1 MKIVYKEDYSI
12 YNENMFVKKF
22 KKLKF
27 LGGPLDGLE
36 CEYEEFLSD
45 YVEYSSNYIIG
56 PSKDGIYREC
66 EYKENVTIRFYL
78 GDKMSENHTAENC
91 EAKVDLSER
100 EGRRKEHKISRQKLS
115 HKSGLS
121 QAKIYRIERNTSKRT
136 TDEER
141 KAYDEALDALIA
153 EKTGAPVES
162 AEPKAEEAEIVD
174 SSTPQKSDGDTP
186 VYTNEEDDNN
196 EPMF

>member
-36 CEYEEFLSD
+36 CEYEEFLSN

-78 GDKMSENHTAENC
+78 GDKMSETHTAENC

-100 EGRRKEHKISRQKLS
+100 EVAAKNIRFLARSCLTSLGYLRLRFTVLSVTRPSAPLMKSVRLMTKLWMPLSLRK
-115 HKSGLS
+115 
-121 QAKIYRIERNTSKRT
+121 
-136 TDEER
+136 
-141 KAYDEALDALIA
+141 
-153 EKTGAPVES
+153 
-162 AEPKAEEAEIVD
+162 
-174 SSTPQKSDGDTP
+174 
-186 VYTNEEDDNN
+186 
-196 EPMF
+196 PMRP